1 MNNKK
6 TKYVSAKGGE
16 FMDRKKLQEEFKEDI
31 GFVPPGVMVSQSFGE
46 NFQKIISEYHHEIW
60 RDGII
65 PLKYR
70 YLIALATAVFDENET
85 RAKLEMNKAMKY
97 GATKEE
103 IIEVLKQQ
111 VWMKGTP
118 TLVQIAPL
126 VKYMESKFGKKD

>member
-1 MNNKK
+1 M
-6 TKYVSAKGGE
+6 E
-16 FMDRKKLQEEFKEDI
+16 RKKLQEEFKDEI
-31 GFVPPGVMVSQSFGE
+31 GFVPPGVMVSKSFGE

-85 RAKLEMNKAMKY
+85 RAKLEMNKAIKY
-97 GATKEE
+97 GATEEE

-111 VWMKGTP
+111 VWMKGAP

-126 VKYMESKFGKKD
+126 IKYMESKLKQND

>member
-1 MNNKK
+1 MDKK
-6 TKYVSAKGGE
+6 NMQK
-16 FMDRKKLQEEFKEDI
+16 EFKEEI
-31 GFVPPGVMVSQSFGE
+31 GFVPPGVMVANVFGDD
-46 NFQKIISEYHHEIW
+46 FQEVISNYHHLIW
-60 RDGII
+60 RDGVI

-85 RAKLEMNKAMKY
+85 RAKLEMNKAIKY

-111 VWMKGTP
+111 VWMKGAP

-126 VKYMESKFGKKD
+126 IKYMESKLDK